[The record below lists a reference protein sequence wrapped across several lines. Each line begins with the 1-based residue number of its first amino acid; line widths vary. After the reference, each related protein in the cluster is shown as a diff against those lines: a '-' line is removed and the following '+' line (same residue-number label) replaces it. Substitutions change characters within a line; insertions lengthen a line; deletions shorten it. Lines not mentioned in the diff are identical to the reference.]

1 MGVSALCGGLGGTDG
16 VTLRERPY
24 TEWNLG
30 RWGRGMTVR
39 TSAAISGAQPVPEWL
54 RPASYWIPTHIVDS
68 AWLTHGSFAAW
79 LIEVLRPR
87 EVIELGTH
95 NGFSCFAFAEAAK
108 RLGHSITVH
117 ALDSW
122 EGDDQAGFYGDS
134 VYQSVRAIAA
144 ADYDSSVVL
153 HRGYFSQTRPD
164 FAAASADLLHI
175 DGRHGYED
183 AREDYEQWRD
193 TVRDGGV
200 ILFHDIAE
208 RREGFGVWKLW
219 EELKA
224 PGRSFTF
231 EHGHGLGVLAVGDI
245 VQEPLRAL
253 FQADDITGDRIRADF
268 ERLGS
273 VIAQLAR
280 IPHFEAEVE
289 SLHDV
294 VDMLQAE
301 RLRLSQEIAVRDAA
315 VESLRHSTSWRATA
329 PLRAAGRLIHRRR

>member
-1 MGVSALCGGLGGTDG
+1 VQ
-16 VTLRERPY
+16 
-24 TEWNLG
+24 
-30 RWGRGMTVR
+30 
-39 TSAAISGAQPVPEWL
+39 TSAATGGTWPAPAWL
-54 RPASYWIPTHIVDS
+54 RPTSYWVPTHIVDS

-79 LIEVLRPR
+79 LIDVLRPSD
-87 EVIELGTH
+87 VIELGTH

-108 RLGHSITVH
+108 RLGRAITVN

-122 EGDDQAGFYGDS
+122 EGDDQAGFYDDS
-134 VYQSVRAIAA
+134 VYRSVRTIAEN
-144 ADYDSSVVL
+144 DYASSVVL
-153 HRGYFSQTRPD
+153 HRGYFSQTRPV

-208 RREGFGVWKLW
+208 RQEGFGVWQLW
-219 EELKA
+219 AELEE

-245 VQEPLRAL
+245 VHEPLRVL
-253 FQADDITGDRIRADF
+253 FEADGPTSDRIRADF
-268 ERLGS
+268 ERLGA
-273 VIAQLAR
+273 VIAELAR
-280 IPHFEAEVE
+280 IPHFEAEVT

-301 RLRLSQEIAVRDAA
+301 RLRLSEEIAVRDAA
-315 VESLRHSTSWRATA
+315 IGSLQRSTSWKATA
-329 PLRAAGRLIHRRR
+329 PLRAAGRLMRRGR